1 VCDAI
6 ETKCPVTVWPF
17 ASYKELLFLDSNQ
30 DAFGHTTKSL
40 GNYTRSIAAAPGQP
54 GFGGESLAVA
64 ELTPTLEI
72 QKLGYGTKRFI
83 GAVADKYLAKYGES
97 SKIFEDA
104 SWTKTKADVVA
115 KALLDWGRDTGAR
128 VFTHWFQPLGA
139 NGVRHG
145 GTGQVHNHM
154 FTFGKDGKPKW
165 EFSGGE
171 LLKGETD
178 GSSYPNGGL
187 RATHTAGAYTALD
200 PTSAIFMMDD
210 TIFIPTCFVSWNGD
224 ALDEKTPLLRA
235 EEAMSR
241 ECSRLLK
248 TMGHTTAGCKQM
260 IGLEQEFFLV
270 PREAWA
276 TRSDLQLTGRTIL
289 GAFPA
294 RGQEMCDHYMGPL
307 NQHAL
312 ACIKEIQAEAFK
324 LGIPLRTRH
333 REVAPGQYEMAP
345 YFGHAPEQID
355 QNTLVMQLC
364 EEVAGRYGLTCLN
377 QEKPF
382 QGINGSGKHNNWSIS
397 TKEGVNLLN
406 ANQVTKATGNKDV
419 FPVIMTAIVAA
430 VDKHGDLMRCAIASP
445 GNDFRLG
452 AMEAPPAII
461 STYLGTAVTEFLDA
475 YRKGSDATYSPAA
488 HTVKTGCASV
498 DDFEVPIEDRNR
510 TSPFPYGGHRFEFRA
525 VGSAQNVSMVNTV
538 LATICAEQFKEF
550 ADQIEAGKKPQ
561 DVAAASLN
569 EHWKVIFNGNGYD
582 KAWPVEADKR
592 GIWRI
597 DSGVDAMDVLVS
609 PKNLELFANFDVLS
623 NTETQAR
630 RDIML
635 QHYAGIVEI
644 EAGCMI
650 DMVVRQII
658 PALRVGGIDTKALA
672 DSANAVKT
680 GLHALEQESDDL
692 SKAKLARVLRLETME
707 KCRAISDAIEEGCP
721 QNVWPLATYKDL
733 LFLDSNQDAF
743 GVSTT
748 SAVGA
753 YTRQHQGVWKAGMPV
768 HHAKKFGVGH
778 SLVSH
783 LRSKMQ
789 SVQDPASPI
798 A

>member
-1 VCDAI
+1 MATSVQI
-6 ETKCPVTVWPF
+6 PE
-17 ASYKELLFLDSNQ
+17 N
-30 DAFGHTTKSL
+30 
-40 GNYTRSIAAAPGQP
+40 
-54 GFGGESLAVA
+54 
-64 ELTPTLEI
+64 LEVE
-72 QKLGYGTKRFI
+72 QLGYGTKRFT

-115 KALLDWGRDTGAR
+115 KALLDWGRCNGAT

-145 GTGQVHNHM
+145 QTGQVHNHM

-200 PTSAIFMMDD
+200 PNSAIFMMDD
-210 TIFIPTCFVSWNGD
+210 TIFIPTCFVSWNGH

-270 PREAWA
+270 PREAYA
-276 TRSDLQLTGRTIL
+276 TRMDLQLSGRTIL
-289 GAFPA
+289 GKHAA

-307 NQHAL
+307 NQHVL
-312 ACIKEIQAEAFK
+312 ECIKEIQAEAFK

-355 QNTLVMQLC
+355 QNLIVMQIC
-364 EEVAGRYGLTCLN
+364 EEVASRYGLTCLS

-382 QGINGSGKHNNWSIS
+382 NGINGSGKHNNWSIS

-488 HTVKTGCASV
+488 HTVKPGCASV

-561 DVAAASLN
+561 EVATASLN

-582 KAWPVEADKR
+582 ASWPVEADKR
-592 GIWRI
+592 GIWRV
-597 DSGVDAMDVLVS
+597 DSGVDAMNLLIS
-609 PKNLELFANFDVLS
+609 PKNLALFAKFNVLD
-623 NTETQAR
+623 NAETQAR

-650 DMVVRQII
+650 SMVTQEII
-658 PALRVGGIDTKALA
+658 PAVENVGVDIKALA
-672 DSANAVKT
+672 AACAKVGA
-680 GLHALEQESDDL
+680 GLHVMEKEGDDMA
-692 SKAKLARVLRLETME
+692 KAKLARVLRLETME
-707 KCRAISDAIEEGCP
+707 ACRAVCDAVEGECP
-721 QNVWPLATYKDL
+721 VEAWPMASYKDL
-733 LFLDSNQDAF
+733 LFLDSNQVLSPYTLHPAPY
-743 GVSTT
+743 TLHPIPYT
-748 SAVGA
+748 LHPAPYTLYSAP
-753 YTRQHQGVWKAGMPV
+753 YTLH
-768 HHAKKFGVGH
+768 
-778 SLVSH
+778 
-783 LRSKMQ
+783 
-789 SVQDPASPI
+789 PAPHTLHPI
-798 A
+798 CCTLHPTP